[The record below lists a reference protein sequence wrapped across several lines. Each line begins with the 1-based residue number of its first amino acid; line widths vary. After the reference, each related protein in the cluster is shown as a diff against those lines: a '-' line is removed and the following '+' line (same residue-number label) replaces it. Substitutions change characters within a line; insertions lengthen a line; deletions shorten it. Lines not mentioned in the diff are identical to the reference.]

1 MGFNVE
7 LAWRLLPALLEGA
20 GVTLGVFLPCLVFGM
35 LISVPVAVWRLS
47 TNPVVSGLSWFF
59 AMFFRGVPALILL
72 YMIYNGLATV
82 GFVRHTALWTVFV
95 DPFYCAVIGFT
106 LNHAGFLVELLRG
119 AIQSVPVGVIDAAKS
134 VGMSK
139 RKTFFLITMPLAM
152 RYGLS
157 AYMNEVIL
165 FVKGT
170 AALGAITLL
179 DLLAVANTAVSTTY
193 DPMTPL
199 VMAAAIYWSMVQL
212 IRIVFG
218 RLETRLNRH
227 LQAVV

>member
-1 MGFNVE
+1 
-7 LAWRLLPALLEGA
+7 
-20 GVTLGVFLPCLVFGM
+20 
-35 LISVPVAVWRLS
+35 
-47 TNPVVSGLSWFF
+47 
-59 AMFFRGVPALILL
+59 
-72 YMIYNGLATV
+72 
-82 GFVRHTALWTVFV
+82 
-95 DPFYCAVIGFT
+95 
-106 LNHAGFLVELLRG
+106 
-119 AIQSVPVGVIDAAKS
+119 
-134 VGMSK
+134 
-139 RKTFFLITMPLAM
+139 M

-199 VMAAAIYWSMVQL
+199 LMAAAIYWSMVQL

-218 RLETRLNRH
+218 RLETHLNRH
-227 LQAVV
+227 LEAVV

>member
-1 MGFNVE
+1 MGFDIE
-7 LAWRLLPALLEGA
+7 LAWRLLPALLKGA
-20 GVTLGVFLPCLVFGM
+20 GVTLGVLMPCLVLGM
-35 LISVPVAVWRLS
+35 IISIPISLWRLS
-47 TNPVVSGLSWFF
+47 KNRATGGVAWFF

-82 GFVRHTALWTVFV
+82 GFVRNTALWGIFV
-95 DPFYCAVIGFT
+95 DPYYCAVIGFT

-119 AIQSVPVGVIDAAKS
+119 AFQAVPTGLTDAARS
-134 VGMSK
+134 LGLSR
-139 RKTFFLITMPLAM
+139 RKIFLLVTLPLGI

-179 DLLAVANTAVSTTY
+179 DLLAVANSAVSTTY

-199 VMAAAIYWSMVQL
+199 IMAAAIYWSIVQVV
-212 IRIVFG
+212 RTMFMY
-218 RLETRLNRH
+218 LERYLNRH
-227 LQAVV
+227 LDRVA